1 MNKNTMKLLIILL
14 KKDILEKPRKTIKI

>member
-14 KKDILEKPRKTIKI
+14 KKDILDKPRKTIRI

>member
-1 MNKNTMKLLIILL
+1 MNKNTVKLLIILL